1 MKLRQALMGLILLL
15 PMLTV
20 QAEQPVSHVVM
31 VWFQEG
37 TSAEHITAAAQQT
50 EQLRK
55 IAGVIDV
62 RVGGALASDRSHVDD
77 SFDLG
82 ILVSFDSESSMRAY
96 VSDPIHKAY
105 VKGYIADRV
114 DKLLVYDF

>member
-15 PMLTV
+15 PV
-20 QAEQPVSHVVM
+20 VSAQAEQPISHVVM

-37 TSAEHITAAAQQT
+37 TSVEHIADAGQQT
-50 EQLRK
+50 EKLRD

-62 RVGGALASDRSHVDD
+62 RVGEALASDRSHVDD

-82 ILVSFDSESSMRAY
+82 ILVSFDSVSSMRAY
-96 VSDPIHKAY
+96 VNDPIHKAY
-105 VKGYIADRV
+105 VKGYIAGRV
-114 DKLLVYDF
+114 EKLLVYDF

>member
-1 MKLRQALMGLILLL
+1 MSLRKILLALTLLL
-15 PMLTV
+15 PVAAT
-20 QAEQPVSHVVM
+20 QAVQPVSHVVM
-31 VWFQEG
+31 VWFKEG
-37 TSAEHITAAAQQT
+37 TPTEHIAAAVQQT
-50 EQLRK
+50 EQLRE
-55 IAGVIDV
+55 ITGVIDV

-82 ILVSFDSESSMRAY
+82 ILVSFDSEASMRAY